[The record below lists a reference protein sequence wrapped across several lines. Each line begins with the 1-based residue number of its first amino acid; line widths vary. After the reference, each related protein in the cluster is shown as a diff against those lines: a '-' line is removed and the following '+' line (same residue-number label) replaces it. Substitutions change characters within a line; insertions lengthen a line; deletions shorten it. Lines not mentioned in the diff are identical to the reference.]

1 MQRTQSRIL
10 LASLENS
17 LEEIVGVKER
27 RGVRSKS
34 VEVLGGGSGWRRT
47 LDSLVSIWIFF
58 PDMGTMAGSF
68 FKMYIYLLGFTR
80 TFSYRM

>member
-80 TFSYRM
+80 TFSYSM